1 MKTPEERRSF
11 MRKRL
16 ALAAVLVL
24 AIVLAAGLEAS
35 AQQFTQW
42 GWPLPYEQVS
52 VKSIEWLKHQGW
64 WPLQYGYQSPW
75 LGQAT
80 IPMVIKDSGLDR
92 KRGLDVQ
99 LQSFLAGPPLNEA
112 LVAGKIQIGVGG
124 NFPLT
129 TLIVRKAPVHSPG
142 IVWTPVLEHSI
153 LAPLDS
159 PLKSPTDLKGKVV
172 GLVAGSSSE
181 FAFNAYLRGHGMD
194 PKEVTVKSLPIPDQ
208 ATMPKGIDAVV
219 PWSPTPNLMAKYR
232 KNARVFADTAPHQLY
247 WGTLHIRD
255 EVFQN
260 APDVVQAVVDMAVEA
275 MLVARLN
282 PKAAAE
288 VTRKD
293 PALAAY
299 PPELMLEE
307 TIATVSAFKPSWIY
321 PFVDV
326 YAPAGAQ
333 VARFLHDSGRL
344 KEPLGEDAYRA
355 WFQGGTRWMDATFRK
370 LGWRTPKEPP
380 YFPPGV
386 TTAGFRQA
394 LASGQ
399 RLKLILPYRLEKPQP
414 FPEPED
420 LERRWQFDGT
430 WYEPRK

>member
-1 MKTPEERRSF
+1 MRRPMAVIALMVGLS
-11 MRKRL
+11 L
-16 ALAAVLVL
+16 AGSPV
-24 AIVLAAGLEAS
+24 EAP

-42 GWPLPYEQVS
+42 GWPQPYEPVS
-52 VKSIEWLKHQGW
+52 QKSIDWLKQQGW
-64 WPLQYGYQSPW
+64 WPIQYGYQSPW

-80 IPMVIKDSGLDR
+80 LPLVLKEHGLDK

-142 IVWTPVLEHSI
+142 IVWTPVLEHSV
-153 LAPLDS
+153 LVPLDS
-159 PLKSPTDLKGKVV
+159 PLKSAADLKGKVV
-172 GLVAGSSSE
+172 GLVAGSSGE
-181 FAFNAYLRGHGMD
+181 FAFNAYLRGNGVD
-194 PKEVTVKSLPIPDQ
+194 PKEVTIKSLPIPDQ

-219 PWSPTPNLMAKYR
+219 PWAPTPNLIR
-232 KNARVFADTAPHQLY
+232 KNGRVFADTAPYQLY
-247 WGTLHIRD
+247 WGTLHVRD
-255 EVFQN
+255 EIFQN
-260 APDVVQAVVDMAVEA
+260 APDVVQAIVDMAVEA

-282 PKAAAE
+282 PKAAVE

-299 PPELMLEE
+299 PPELMFEE

-333 VARFLHDSGRL
+333 VAKFLNDSGRL

-355 WFQGGTRWMDATFRK
+355 WFQGGTRWMDATFKK
-370 LGWRTPKEPP
+370 LGWKIPKEPP
-380 YFPPGV
+380 YFPAGV
-386 TTAGFRQA
+386 TSAGFRQA
-394 LASGQ
+394 VSSGQ
-399 RLKLILPYRLEKPQP
+399 RLNLILPYRLDKPQP
-414 FPEPED
+414 FPEPQD
-420 LERRWQFDGT
+420 LDKRWQYDGK
-430 WYEPRK
+430 WYEPAR